1 MVLRVTSGPGW
12 RHIDRAT
19 IDPMDDAPDPST
31 PPRLGGTTHRPSRQT
46 LAWYQFRR
54 LLMIGMGLVVV
65 LLVGAGLLIHRL
77 SERGSGVVRPV
88 VGAGEDAAVA
98 GQVQTE
104 EDLKRPAVRRST
116 RASPDW
122 MPTGSYEAI
131 RQQLETVVFG
141 GKGKAEDAL
150 ALAYI
155 SQELGLV
162 VTARR
167 ALEQLGTGGLEPEDA
182 AYREVFEGRQ
192 AVLEKRDEDAI
203 AVALRVVRGLVRNR
217 PEGRWLVA
225 KAAELALEAEQFE
238 VTLEL
243 THGAGPEDSS
253 SLHLSAV
260 RALAATGKLSEAVTH
275 LRRHAVAFPPVE
287 RALAQAEIMARHTD
301 PIAFR
306 DAWDEAYYRVL
317 EEQRQEHIGRL
328 LMQAWR
334 AGERERLD
342 LAVQT
347 WEEELPR
354 LALDD
359 LSLSGMMLELVRHGA
374 TPSAL
379 VLAEVIGGRDETDWS
394 RQHNVVYL
402 RLMVKGAATELVDKA
417 EALWRERPRDPMVA
431 GTALLAATRSGR
443 SELAAEIWSAYAGT
457 EWARTAPGTRAIAAW
472 CRLQAGH
479 PEEAR
484 ALVVG
489 VMPEGMLREEAAL
502 LEEVWAR
509 LGG

>member
-1 MVLRVTSGPGW
+1 MTTPTRK
-12 RHIDRAT
+12 
-19 IDPMDDAPDPST
+19 PS
-31 PPRLGGTTHRPSRQT
+31 LQT
-46 LAWYQFRR
+46 QAWYQFRK
-54 LLMIGMGLVVV
+54 LLIIGVGVVV
-65 LLVGAGLLIHRL
+65 LVLVIAAWGINRL
-77 SERGSGVVRPV
+77 AQRSESVARPV
-88 VGAGEDAAVA
+88 GGVGTAESAQSAQDV
-98 GQVQTE
+98 
-104 EDLKRPAVRRST
+104 KRPAARRST
-116 RASPDW
+116 RESPEW
-122 MPTGSYEAI
+122 MPSGSYEAI
-131 RQQLETVVFG
+131 RRQLETVVFG
-141 GKGKAEDAL
+141 GQGKAEDAL

-182 AYREVFEGRQ
+182 AYLEVFQGRQ
-192 AVLEKRDEDAI
+192 AVLEKRNEDAI
-203 AVALRVVRGLVRNR
+203 AIAQRVVRGLVRNR
-217 PEGRWLVA
+217 PEGRWLMA
-225 KAAELALEAEQFE
+225 KAAELALEKEQFE
-238 VTLEL
+238 VALAL
-243 THGAGPEDSS
+243 AYGAGPEDPT

-260 RALAATGKLSEAVTH
+260 RALAATGKLTEAVEH

-306 DAWDEAYYRVL
+306 DAWDEAYDRVL

-359 LSLSGMMLELVRHGA
+359 LSLTGMLLELVRHGA

-379 VLAEVIGGRDETDWS
+379 VLADVIAGRDETDWS
-394 RQHNVVYL
+394 RQHNRVYL
-402 RLMVKGAATELVDKA
+402 SLMVKGSAAELVDQA

-431 GTALLAATRSGR
+431 GTVLLAATRSGR
-443 SELAAEIWSAYAGT
+443 GELAAEVWSAYAAT

-509 LGG
+509 LGGTG